1 MKIPLGKPYI
11 KKEVVLKE
19 IEKVLDRRWISGGPA
34 ITEFEEAVK
43 NYNNDRDGHYI
54 AIANATVGLEMA
66 LLRAND
72 GERYKPDDEVIVPSW
87 SWVASGFA
95 VKNVGAK
102 PVWCD
107 VNNYGVPDAKVVRR
121 LCTSK
126 TKAIIIVHQMGIP
139 CDMDAFKKEFAYAN
153 MDPDEETCYR
163 IPIIEDA
170 ACAFGSE
177 YKGKKIGVSDH
188 DVVYSFQARKCL
200 TTGEGGMIVTRSKK
214 SAEWY
219 RSFKAFGTNISPL
232 KRDTANYL
240 LKEEFDFVGTNYKI
254 CDIQCAVGLAH
265 LSYFDEEVSLR
276 TRAAQ
281 YYNRQLVKLAEDGF
295 PIYPANQIPKYCTRY
310 NWQNYH
316 ALLWTDLDRDKV
328 VDALRKRDIGCKWDI
343 QAIHL
348 EPAIKEQRTVL
359 SNTELFHNHGLW
371 LPFFAEITEEQQAH
385 VIANLK
391 EVLKQDDIRIK

>member
-34 ITEFEEAVK
+34 ITEFEDAVK
-43 NYNNDRDGHYI
+43 KYNGDEKGHYV
-54 AIANATVGLEMA
+54 AVANATVGLEMA
-66 LLRAND
+66 LLNRNK
-72 GERYKPDDEVIVPSW
+72 GKRYTEEDEIIVPSW
-87 SWVASGFA
+87 SWVATGFA
-95 VKNVGAK
+95 VKNVGAT
-102 PVWCD
+102 PIWCD
-107 VNNYGVPDAKVVRR
+107 VNEFGVPDAKVVKR
-121 LCTSK
+121 LRNSK

-139 CDMDAFKKEFAYAN
+139 CDLDAFKKEFADNEDYW
-153 MDPDEETCYR
+153 DL
-163 IPIIEDA
+163 PIIEDA

-177 YKGKKIGVSDH
+177 YKGQKIGVSNH

-200 TTGEGGMIVTRSKK
+200 STGEGGMIVTRSAK

-240 LKEEFDFVGTNYKI
+240 LKESFQSVGTNYKI

-276 TRAAQ
+276 QRAGT
-281 YYNRQLVKLAEDGF
+281 YYNRRIKEMAESD
-295 PIYPANQIPKYCTRY
+295 YPVQVANIIPSYCTRY

-316 ALLWTDLDRDKV
+316 IMLGKNINRDKV
-328 VDALRKRDIGCKWDI
+328 VDALRKMDIGSKWDI

-348 EPAIKEQRTVL
+348 EPSISQHEVVL
-359 SNTELFHNHGLW
+359 TNTENFHNHGLW

-385 VIANLK
+385 VISNLK
-391 EVLKQDDIRIK
+391 EVLTRNDIRIQ